1 MITNLRMGLF
11 QALVNSPVTGDNGG
25 GCKDKIV
32 STSHGHQPPNV
43 KRVTVQVGVV
53 DYSRYRLE
61 MVVTVLIGTTCQIEQ
76 ITPLLIDGSL

>member
-1 MITNLRMGLF
+1 M
-11 QALVNSPVTGDNGG
+11 
-25 GCKDKIV
+25 
-32 STSHGHQPPNV
+32 

>member
-1 MITNLRMGLF
+1 MDLYF

-25 GCKDKIV
+25 GSKDKIV

-43 KRVTVQVGVV
+43 KRVTARVGL